1 MRKLLSVAIGV
12 SILLGGGAISAFAQ
26 DTGNGT
32 TLAPQKQ
39 QTQGVPAGTTPTE
52 YGAKKQQTQ
61 GVPAGTMP
69 TQYGAMKQHTQGVPA
84 GSRPPQYGAMN
95 R

>member
-1 MRKLLSVAIGV
+1 MRKLLSVAMGA
-12 SILLGGGAISAFAQ
+12 SILLGGGAVSAFAQ
-26 DTGNGT
+26 DMGNGMT
-32 TLAPQKQ
+32 PASQKQ
-39 QTQGVPAGTTPTE
+39 QTQGVPAGTTPTQ